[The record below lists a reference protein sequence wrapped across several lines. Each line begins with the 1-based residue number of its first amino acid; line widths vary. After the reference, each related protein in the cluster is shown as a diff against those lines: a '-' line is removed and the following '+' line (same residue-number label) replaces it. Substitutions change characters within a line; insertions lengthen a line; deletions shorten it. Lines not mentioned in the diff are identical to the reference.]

1 MMSKKTP
8 EKSRYPVHY
17 LVWHNK
23 HRQLEKELSS
33 KGQVRA
39 SFVHHTHTP
48 GSSSSGIYVK
58 LLFLWLQTRA
68 RRCLTSLA
76 SDFKAQISGT
86 RGHTE
91 EKGHFK
97 EINLSLFLSM
107 CMESSF
113 LEKCT

>member
-23 HRQLEKELSS
+23 HRQLEKELGS

-39 SFVHHTHTP
+39 SLVQRTHTP
-48 GSSSSGIYVK
+48 GSSLFGIYVN
-58 LLFLWLQTRA
+58 LLFLWRETRA

-76 SDFKAQISGT
+76 SDFKAQISGA
-86 RGHTE
+86 RGHTA
-91 EKGHFK
+91 EKGIIK
-97 EINLSLFLSM
+97 EINPPLF
-107 CMESSF
+107 CAWKVHF
-113 LEKCT
+113 WKCT